1 MQPFSSPAGPDAAE
15 LEEWIVKS
23 HRAGWGYGRI
33 AAATGQH
40 RTQVARIVARNR
52 FTQHIVTAPA
62 QYVAACARGPFRA
75 ETPKPRP

>member
-52 FTQHIVTAPA
+52 PPE
-62 QYVAACARGPFRA
+62 GS
-75 ETPKPRP
+75 